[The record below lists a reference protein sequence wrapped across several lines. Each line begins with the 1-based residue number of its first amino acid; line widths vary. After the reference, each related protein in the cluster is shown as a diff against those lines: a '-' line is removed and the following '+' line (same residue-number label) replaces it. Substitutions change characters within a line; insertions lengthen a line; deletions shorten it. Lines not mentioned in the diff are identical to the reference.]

1 MTYPP
6 GYPLASSGTSLPA
19 PNGGRSRPTSATKDS
34 PFPSSSLGRLSARKL
49 AALDARLS
57 VRDKEVMTLVERFRM
72 MSGAQLQR
80 LFWPEGSPQTRARL
94 ARHGLSRLCALGVLA
109 PLARRVGGVRS
120 GSSGRCFALGLAG
133 QRLTPRE
140 TYRQARSPHTPG
152 ERHLAHTLAVGES
165 YVELVEA
172 ERWGLAQVHAF
183 DPEPVC
189 WRAYAGRW
197 GARLTLKPDA
207 YCKVSA
213 GEWAYSWL
221 IERDMATESSVTI
234 ERKAR
239 RHLDYLQSGTEL
251 RARGV
256 APRVIW
262 ITPDE
267 QRASVISGV
276 LERLH
281 GEARKLFAVAP
292 AADALAVLTGGR
304 S

>member
-6 GYPLASSGTSLPA
+6 EYPLASSGVLPAA
-19 PNGGRSRPTSATKDS
+19 PNGGRSRATGATKDS
-34 PFPSSSLGRLSARKL
+34 PLSSSPPARLSARKL

-57 VRDKEVMTLVERFRM
+57 VRDQEVMLLVRRFRV

-94 ARHGLSRLCALGVLA
+94 ARHGLSRLCDLGVLA

-120 GSSGRCFALGLAG
+120 GSSGRCFALGIAAG
-133 QRLTPRE
+133 AQGH
-140 TYRQARSPHTPG
+140 RQARSPYTPG
-152 ERHLAHTLAVGES
+152 ERYLAHTLAVAEL
-165 YVELVEA
+165 YVELVEG
-172 ERWGLAQVHAF
+172 ERWGLAQLHTF
-183 DPEPVC
+183 DPEPAC
-189 WRAYAGRW
+189 WRPYPGPW
-197 GARLTLKPDA
+197 GSRRTLKPDA
-207 YCKVSA
+207 YCKVGA

-221 IERDMATESSVTI
+221 VERDMATESSVTI

-256 APRVIW
+256 APRVVW
-262 ITPDE
+262 IVPDE
-267 QRASVISGV
+267 QRAEVISAV
-276 LERLH
+276 LERLG
-281 GEARKLFAVAP
+281 GEARKLFVVAP
-292 AADALAVLTGGR
+292 AADALAALTGGH